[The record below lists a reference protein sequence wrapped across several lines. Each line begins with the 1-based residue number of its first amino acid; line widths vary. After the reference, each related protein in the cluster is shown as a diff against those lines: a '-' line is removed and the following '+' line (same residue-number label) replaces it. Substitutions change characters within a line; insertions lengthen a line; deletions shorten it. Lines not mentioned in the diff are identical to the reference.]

1 MSKPILWIVIPCYNE
16 EQVLPITA
24 PMFLDKING
33 LAAQGLVSE
42 KSRVLFVNDGS
53 RDKTWNLI
61 QQFAEQDEHFIGI
74 SQSRNRGHQ
83 NAVLAGLMEALHSGT
98 CDITISIDCDGQDD
112 INAMDEMV
120 RKYLD
125 GAEVVYGVR
134 SRRDTDTFFKRFT
147 AEGFYHV
154 MNALGADIVFNHAD
168 YRLISTRV
176 LESFADY
183 KEVNIFL
190 RGMVPLVGF
199 PHEVVTYERHERLAG
214 ESHYPLSKMLALAFD
229 GITSLSNKPI
239 RIITGAG
246 LVVNLVGFIGVIWA
260 IIQAVMGSSVAGWAS
275 IVCIVCFMSG
285 VQLVCLGVIGEYIGK
300 IYMETKARPRYII
313 SMSKQSWRG
322 STLLN
327 PEPPVL
333 VSCGGLEKPNLITI
347 GWTGTV
353 CTQPSMVSI
362 SVRPERYSHHLIQES
377 GQFAIN
383 LPTEALVRSIDWC
396 GVKSGRD
403 VDKFAACGLHAAPG
417 SVLTG
422 CPILEESPVNLEC
435 KVTQMIPLGSHDL
448 FLAEVVACDVDES
461 LLDETGKL
469 CLDKAKLIVYSHG
482 EYLALGRKLG
492 TFGYSVRKKKP
503 VKRKK

>member
-1 MSKPILWIVIPCYNE
+1 MSKPVLWIVIPCYNE

-24 PMFLDKING
+24 PMFLEKIHS
-33 LAAQGLVSE
+33 LTAQGLVSD

-53 RDKTWNLI
+53 RDKTWELI
-61 QQFAEQDEHFIGI
+61 QGFAAQDEHYIGI

-83 NAVLAGLMEALHSGT
+83 NAVLAGLMEALHSDS

-112 INAMDEMV
+112 INA
-120 RKYLD
+120 
-125 GAEVVYGVR
+125 
-134 SRRDTDTFFKRFT
+134 TFFKRFT

-199 PHEVVTYERHERLAG
+199 PHDVVTYERHERLAG

-246 LVVNLVGFIGVIWA
+246 IVVSLVSFIGVIWA
-260 IIQAVMGSSVAGWAS
+260 IVCAAMGSSVAGWAS
-275 IVCIVCFMSG
+275 TVCIVCFMGG

-313 SMSKQSWRG
+313 S
-322 STLLN
+322 
-327 PEPPVL
+327 
-333 VSCGGLEKPNLITI
+333 
-347 GWTGTV
+347 
-353 CTQPSMVSI
+353 
-362 SVRPERYSHHLIQES
+362 ER
-377 GQFAIN
+377 
-383 LPTEALVRSIDWC
+383 TW
-396 GVKSGRD
+396 
-403 VDKFAACGLHAAPG
+403 APY
-417 SVLTG
+417 
-422 CPILEESPVNLEC
+422 ER
-435 KVTQMIPLGSHDL
+435 K
-448 FLAEVVACDVDES
+448 
-461 LLDETGKL
+461 
-469 CLDKAKLIVYSHG
+469 YHG
-482 EYLALGRKLG
+482 
-492 TFGYSVRKKKP
+492 
-503 VKRKK
+503 

>member
-1 MSKPILWIVIPCYNE
+1 MGADPS
-16 EQVLPITA
+16 
-24 PMFLDKING
+24 F
-33 LAAQGLVSE
+33 AA
-42 KSRVLFVNDGS
+42 
-53 RDKTWNLI
+53 
-61 QQFAEQDEHFIGI
+61 QDEHYIGI

-83 NAVLAGLMEALHSGT
+83 NAVLAGLMEALHSDS

-120 RKYLD
+120 KKYLD

-168 YRLISTRV
+168 YRLISARV

-183 KEVNIFL
+183 REVNIFL
-190 RGMVPLVGF
+190 RGMVPLVAT
-199 PHEVVTYERHERLAG
+199 PATP
-214 ESHYPLSKMLALAFD
+214 ST
-229 GITSLSNKPI
+229 TSATSVWPARATI
-239 RIITGAG
+239 PSARCWPSPSTASPACRTSPSASSPGAG
-246 LVVNLVGFIGVIWA
+246 IVVSLISFIGVIWPSCRLFWQRCGGLGLHHLHRLLHGRRPA
-260 IIQAVMGSSVAGWAS
+260 GVSGRHRRIRRQDLYGDQGPPPLHHQRAHMGSLRKEVS
-275 IVCIVCFMSG
+275 
-285 VQLVCLGVIGEYIGK
+285 
-300 IYMETKARPRYII
+300 R
-313 SMSKQSWRG
+313 MSKQSWKG

-333 VSCGGLEKPNLITI
+333 VSCGGLDKPNLITI
-347 GWTGTV
+347 GWTGTI

-362 SVRPERYSHHLIQES
+362 SVRPERYSHHLIRES

-383 LPTEALVRSIDWC
+383 LPTEALVKSVDWC
-396 GVKSGRD
+396 GVRSGRD
-403 VDKFAACGLHAAPG
+403 FDKFAACKLHSAPG
-417 SVLTG
+417 SVLTD

-435 KVTQMIPLGSHDL
+435 KVTQVIPLGSHDL

-461 LLDETGKL
+461 LLDENGKL

-482 EYLALGRKLG
+482 EYLALGKKLG

-503 VKRKK
+503 TRKPRR